1 MEILKDV
8 LLEAGA
14 TRKIKFHENR
24 AIVGS
29 KTVHFPR
36 LGSLSEI
43 GVRKSFKLSGESFS
57 YGSIGNRQFNRLPP
71 PDLPP

>member
-1 MEILKDV
+1 MEILEDM
-8 LLEAGA
+8 LLEADA
-14 TRKIKFHENR
+14 TRKIKFHGNC

-57 YGSIGNRQFNRLPP
+57 FGSFESRQFNRLPP